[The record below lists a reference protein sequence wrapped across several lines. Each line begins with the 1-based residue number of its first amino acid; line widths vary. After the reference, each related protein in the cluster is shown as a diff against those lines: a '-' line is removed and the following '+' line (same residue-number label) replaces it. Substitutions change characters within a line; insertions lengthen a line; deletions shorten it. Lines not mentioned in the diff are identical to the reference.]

1 MKWSQFFN
9 TSIGKKLLVG
19 ATGLFLCSFII
30 VHLAGNLQLLK
41 NDEGAAFNA
50 YAAFMGHNSLIQ
62 FIAWGLKIVILVH
75 AIIALQLTFRNRAAR
90 PVKYAVN
97 PGNQTSSWFS
107 RQMAIMGSILLI
119 FLIIHLADFW
129 WKFHYGD
136 VPAKSYE
143 GYTEPLKDLYFT
155 VHEAFKIWWLVA
167 IYVIGMIGLSFHL
180 VHGFKSAFQTFGLNH
195 VKYNGLINFVGLW
208 LFSIAIPVGYAII
221 PLVIYFNSVK

>member
-30 VHLAGNLQLLK
+30 VHLAGNLQLLY
-41 NDEGAAFNA
+41 NDEGKAFNA
-50 YAAFMGHNSLIQ
+50 YAGFMGHNSLIQ
-62 FIAWGLKIVILVH
+62 TIAWGLKIVILVH

-90 PVKYAVN
+90 PVKYTVHA
-97 PGNQTSSWFS
+97 GNQTSSWFS

-136 VPAKSYE
+136 VPTRSYE
-143 GYTEPLKDLYFT
+143 GLDEPLKDLYT
-155 VHEAFKIWWLVA
+155 IVNVAFKELWLV
-167 IYVIGMIGLSFHL
+167 IVYVIGMIGLSFHL
-180 VHGFKSAFQTFGLNH
+180 IHGFKSAFQTFGLNH
-195 VKYNGLINFVGLW
+195 VKYNGLINFVGVW
-208 LFSIAIPVGYAII
+208 VFGIAIPVLYAII
-221 PLVIYFNSVK
+221 PVVIYFK

>member
-30 VHLAGNLQLLK
+30 VHLAGNFQLLK
-41 NDEGAAFNA
+41 NDEGEAFNA

-62 FIAWGLKIVILVH
+62 FIAWGLKIIIIVH
-75 AIIALQLTFRNRAAR
+75 AVIALQLTFKNRAAR
-90 PVKYAVN
+90 PVKYAIN

-107 RQMAIMGSILLI
+107 RQMAIMGTILLI

-136 VPAKSYE
+136 VPTKAYAGMHE
-143 GYTEPLKDLYFT
+143 ELKDLYFI
-155 VHEAFKIWWLVA
+155 VNEAFKVGWLVA
-167 IYVIGMIGLSFHL
+167 LYVIGMIGLSFHL
-180 VHGFKSAFQTFGLNH
+180 IHGFKSAFQTFGLNH
-195 VKYNGLINFVGLW
+195 VKYNGLINFVGVW
-208 LFSIAIPVGYAII
+208 LFGIAIPVGYAII
-221 PLVIYFNSVK
+221 PLVIYFK